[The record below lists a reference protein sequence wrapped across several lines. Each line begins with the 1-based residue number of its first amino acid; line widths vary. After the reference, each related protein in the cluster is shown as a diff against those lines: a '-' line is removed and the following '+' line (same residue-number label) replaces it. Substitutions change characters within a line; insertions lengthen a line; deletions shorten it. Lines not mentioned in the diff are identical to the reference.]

1 MKNYFEI
8 YNQTFCKCNILM
20 KNIKSGK
27 NSKYNVPLP
36 SKTEMCLFGFFAF
49 IWISHSWKFFVRN
62 SKIEVWFF
70 PPTTYLYLL
79 TRMIPDKIDRHLET
93 YKYHLGLFR
102 RSMAVFG
109 PLTKFFFGHGML
121 SVQDGGTNGNW
132 RQNMHS
138 IYT

>member
-8 YNQTFCKCNILM
+8 YNQSFCKCNIM
-20 KNIKSGK
+20 RNIKSGK
-27 NSKYNVPLP
+27 IQSIMFHFPAKLRCV
-36 SKTEMCLFGFFAF
+36 CLDFLLSFEFPTL
-49 IWISHSWKFFVRN
+49 WKFFVRN

-70 PPTTYLYLL
+70 FPDNIYLL

-132 RQNMHS
+132 RQNMYS
-138 IYT
+138 IYP